1 MNWAGK
7 RVLVTGGAG
16 FIGSHLCEALVAKGA
31 NVSVF
36 LRYKSDGDLGQL
48 KDMSH
53 DCFRSLTVLRGD
65 LKDPSA
71 VRSAIKDQQ
80 VVFHLA
86 ALIGIPFSYERPL
99 DYVQTNVL
107 GSAHVLE
114 ACRQMSVEKLVQTST
129 SEVYGTALRVPIDE
143 EHPLQGQSPY
153 AATKIAAD
161 QLALSYYLS
170 FDLPVTI
177 VRPFNT
183 YGPRQSMRA
192 IIPTVI
198 SQALQSDVI
207 RVGSLWPIRDL
218 NFVSDSVS
226 GFLAA
231 AETPASSGQVF
242 NLGSGKEVSIG
253 DLIAIIL
260 KTLGKEMNV
269 ETDEQRV
276 RPAASEVGRL
286 IADSSKAEKLLNWQ
300 PQNTL
305 EQGLAKTIEW
315 LARNLKTYQDMSYH
329 V

>member
-7 RVLVTGGAG
+7 RVLVTGAGG
-16 FIGSHLCEALVAKGA
+16 FIGSHLCEALVARGA
-31 NVSVF
+31 KVCAF
-36 LRYKSDGDLGQL
+36 LRYKSDGDLGL
-48 KDMSH
+48 LRDVST
-53 DCFRSLTVLRGD
+53 DVFRELTITRGD

-71 VRSAIKDQQ
+71 VRSAIKDQD

-107 GSAHVLE
+107 GSAHVLD

-129 SEVYGTALRVPIDE
+129 SEVYGTALKVPIDE

-161 QLALSYYLS
+161 QLALSYFLS
-170 FDLPVTI
+170 FGLPVTI

-218 NFVSDSVS
+218 NFVSDTVN
-226 GFLAA
+226 GFIAA
-231 AETPASSGQVF
+231 AETPASSGQVLNF
-242 NLGSGKEVSIG
+242 GSGKEVSIG
-253 DLIAIIL
+253 DLITMIL
-260 KTLGKEMNV
+260 KILGKDMKV

-286 IADSSKAEKLLNWQ
+286 IADSSKARRLLNWQ

-305 EQGLAKTIEW
+305 EQGLSQTIEW
-315 LARNLKTYQDMSYH
+315 LESNLDTYQDMSYH